1 MIEFTP
7 RQLKV
12 NFIPRKSQ
20 NTGELC
26 VKFTISSI
34 YFHVDFFQSSST
46 MWLEYVIKYSL
57 FTRK

>member
-1 MIEFTP
+1 MLPIRTLPPVCETHDKIQVVYKEIRREFTP

-26 VKFTISSI
+26 GKFTISSI
-34 YFHVDFFQSSST
+34 
-46 MWLEYVIKYSL
+46 
-57 FTRK
+57 